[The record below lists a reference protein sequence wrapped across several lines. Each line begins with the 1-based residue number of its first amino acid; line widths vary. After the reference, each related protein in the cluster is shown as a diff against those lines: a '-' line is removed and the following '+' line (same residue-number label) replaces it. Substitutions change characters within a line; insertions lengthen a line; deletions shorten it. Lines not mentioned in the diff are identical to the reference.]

1 MKGKGLIALTPILVF
16 LGVYLVTSIL
26 IKDFYKVPV
35 ASAFLLASVYAVL
48 ISKGRLRQRLDTFS
62 EGAGNPRILLMVW
75 IFILAGAFAQ
85 TAKDIGAIDAT
96 VNLTLRVIPGSM
108 LFAGLFFTACFIS
121 MSVGTS
127 VGTIVA
133 LVPIAT
139 GIAQEAGF
147 SEAFM
152 AAIIV
157 GGAFFGDNL
166 SFISDTTIAATK
178 ALDCAMKDKFKANI
192 RIVAPAVLLV
202 FAIYVV
208 KGLGVSVDVTPEA
221 ADSLK
226 LVPYLLV
233 LVLAFAGMDVM
244 LILSLGLGVNLLIGL
259 VTGSLGW
266 DDWLSSVG
274 EGIGGMGSLI
284 IVTLLA
290 GGMMALIRAGGGL
303 DWLVGALTRRL
314 AASPAAASSAAVSP
328 AAVSSASH
336 AASSP
341 AASSSASHAASS
353 PAAVSP
359 AAVSPAAVSSA
370 SHAAS
375 SPAAVSSPESV
386 AAASA
391 PLLSETASAAPAPSP
406 VAAASPA
413 AAAAP
418 AIAGS
423 DRQSRRQRRGAELSI
438 AALVSL
444 ANLCTANN
452 TIAIITVGG
461 IAKDIS
467 DRFGLDRKRVASIL
481 DTFSCFVQGLIP
493 YGAQLLM
500 ASGLA
505 GIGAA
510 AIIRYLYYPFALG
523 LVALAAIFIPAS
535 FRSRK

>member
-1 MKGKGLIALTPILVF
+1 MKKRGLLALTPILVF

-26 IKDFYKVPV
+26 IRDFYKVPV
-35 ASAFLLASVYAVL
+35 ASAFLLASIYAVL
-48 ISKGRLRQRLDTFS
+48 ISRGPLSRRIGIFS
-62 EGAGNPRILLMVW
+62 EGAGNSKVLLMVW
-75 IFILAGAFAQ
+75 IFILADAFAQ
-85 TAKDIGAIDAT
+85 TAKDIGAIEAT

-139 GIAQEAGF
+139 GIAQETGF

-178 ALDCAMKDKFKANI
+178 ALDCAMRDKFKANI
-192 RIVAPAVLLV
+192 RIVAPAVLVV
-202 FAIYVV
+202 FIIYIV
-208 KGLGVSVDVTPEA
+208 KGLGVDVAVEPGVAEP
-221 ADSLK
+221 LK
-226 LVPYLLV
+226 LLPYLLV
-233 LVLAFAGMDVM
+233 LVLALAGMDVL
-244 LILSLGLGVNLLIGL
+244 LILSLGIGVNLIIGL
-259 VTGSLGW
+259 VTGSIGW
-266 DDWLSSVG
+266 ADWLSSIG

-314 AASPAAASSAAVSP
+314 ASP
-328 AAVSSASH
+328 
-336 AASSP
+336 
-341 AASSSASHAASS
+341 
-353 PAAVSP
+353 
-359 AAVSPAAVSSA
+359 
-370 SHAAS
+370 
-375 SPAAVSSPESV
+375 
-386 AAASA
+386 ASA
-391 PLLSETASAAPAPSP
+391 PSASAPAAPDPSASSVASP
-406 VAAASPA
+406 VI
-413 AAAAP
+413 AAP
-418 AIAGS
+418 VPSASA
-423 DRQSRRQRRGAELSI
+423 DAALPVTRRQRRGAELSI

-461 IAKDIS
+461 IAKDVS
-467 DRFGLDRKRVASIL
+467 DRFGLDRRRVASIL

-505 GIGAA
+505 GVGAA

-523 LVALAAIFIPAS
+523 LVALAAIFLPG
-535 FRSRK
+535 RSARSSRSV